1 MMIKTIH
8 WAALK
13 GIISLIF
20 VYQHTISI
28 FLGPCCRFTPNCSSY
43 ARLAIERFGIPSG
56 IWLMLKRVTK
66 CHPFHPGGYDPVPEA
81 S

>member
-8 WAALK
+8 WAAEK
-13 GIISLIF
+13 GIISLIL

-28 FLGPCCRFTPNCSSY
+28 LFGPSCRFTPSCSSY
-43 ARLAIERFGIPSG
+43 ARLAIERFGIPGG
-56 IWLMLKRVTK
+56 IWLTIKRVTK
-66 CHPFHPGGYDPVPEA
+66 CHPFHPGGYNPVPEA